1 MLAAPIAAAKPKEL
15 TIHGHTRTD
24 NYYWL
29 RDKEN
34 EEVIDYI
41 KAENSYT
48 EAEMVHTEALQKR
61 LYEEMVG
68 RIQETDNSVP
78 SYWGG
83 YYYYSRTEEG
93 EQYSIY
99 CRKQGSL
106 DAAEEILLN
115 PNELARD
122 LDFFQIGVYEISP
135 DHNLLA
141 YSTDTSGAEV
151 YTVYFKDLRTG
162 ELLPDKIEN
171 TQYYL
176 VWANDNKTVFFTR
189 PRRCL
194 A

>member
-1 MLAAPIAAAKPKEL
+1 MSEKTLAAPIAAVKPKEL

-24 NYYWL
+24 NYFWL

-34 EEVIDYI
+34 AEVIDYI

-48 EAEMVHTEALQKR
+48 EAEMAHTEPLQKR

-83 YYYYSRTEEG
+83 YYYYTRTVEG

-106 DAAEEILLN
+106 DATEEILLN

-122 LDFFQIGVYEISP
+122 LDFFQIGV
-135 DHNLLA
+135 
-141 YSTDTSGAEV
+141 
-151 YTVYFKDLRTG
+151 
-162 ELLPDKIEN
+162 
-171 TQYYL
+171 
-176 VWANDNKTVFFTR
+176 ANVFAT
-189 PRRCL
+189 
-194 A
+194 